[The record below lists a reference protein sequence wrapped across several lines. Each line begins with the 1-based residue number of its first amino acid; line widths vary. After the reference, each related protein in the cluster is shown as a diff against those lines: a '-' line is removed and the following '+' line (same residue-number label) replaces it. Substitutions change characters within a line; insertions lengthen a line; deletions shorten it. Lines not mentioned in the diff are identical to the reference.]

1 MSNYIVGIVLGVLLG
16 IVFAIFDDK
25 IKWFFRKLSNSF
37 KKQLQPIETLV
48 KLDIEENEIQGA
60 SASYKV
66 KKRKIVKIPSD
77 YQDGII
83 FLYEYFYKIG
93 LIKSEMLVRNGYS
106 SRENFDLQFT
116 YPLYQKICS
125 EYGDVFKNM
134 TYYYLYWFDDRFDE
148 LVAQYK
154 FMYNEITKHESLFYL
169 IFKYDVKFNF
179 YKLYS
184 GASVGVEEYKQ
195 AFKKIEASVKH
206 NEQDRAIFE
215 SIKMEI
221 ATHSDVGLRK
231 EKNDFV
237 NSIVEKVIEKP
248 KENVEIIGDK
258 DTKVVNFDPTDD
270 IIQKYIKN

>member
-48 KLDIEENEIQGA
+48 KLDLEEDDIKKA
-60 SASYKV
+60 KVTYKV
-66 KKRKIVKIPSD
+66 KKRKVEKIPYD
-77 YQDGII
+77 YQDSVI

-93 LIKSEMLVRNGYS
+93 FLKSEMFVKNDYS
-106 SRENFDLQFT
+106 GRENFDLHFT
-116 YPLYQKICS
+116 YPMYKKICS
-125 EYGDVFKNM
+125 EYGNVFKDM
-134 TYYYLYWFDDRFDE
+134 TYYYSMWFADRFDE
-148 LVAQYK
+148 LVDQYK
-154 FMYNEITKHESLFYL
+154 FIYKEITKHESLFYL
-169 IFKYDVKFNF
+169 IFKYDIKFNF

-184 GASVGVEEYKQ
+184 GESVGVEEYKQ

-221 ATHSDVGLRK
+221 TTHSDVGLRK

-237 NSIVEKVIEKP
+237 NGIVEKVIEKP